1 MTPPPAQRVLIIRPS
16 ALGDVARSVPI
27 LASLR
32 SAYPQSQIDWLVRDA
47 FAPVLAAH
55 PALSN
60 VVIFPRNDFSAWCR
74 SLRVGRVMDYLRT
87 LRDRQYD
94 LVFDCQG
101 LARSGL
107 FAWATRAPRRVGY
120 ADAREGGWLGLTD
133 RVPLPKTMH
142 TVDKALALLE
152 HVGVPARRDRE
163 AVRLTTPASGRA
175 WFDAQPFAKARYAV
189 LAPTSAWPAKQW
201 PADRFA
207 QLATQ
212 LLALDLDIVITGAAR
227 EREQIAPLID
237 LAKTTPRVID
247 RVGATDVAGL
257 MAILEHAALVVAND
271 SASLHIALGFD
282 RPVIALFGP
291 TDPQLAAPYQRGD
304 AIIQHVKPGDQFYF
318 RDDRSKGMM
327 ERISVREVLERATSL
342 LKA

>member
-16 ALGDVARSVPI
+16 ALGDVARSVPV

-32 SAYPQSQIDWLVRDA
+32 SAYPQAQIDWLVRDT
-47 FAPVLAAH
+47 FAPVLEAH

-60 VVIFPRNDFSAWCR
+60 VVIFPRNDFSQWCR
-74 SLRVGRVMDYLRT
+74 SLRVGRVRHYLRS
-87 LRDRQYD
+87 LRDRHYD

-107 FAWATRAPRRVGY
+107 FAWATRAPRRVGD

-133 RVPLPKTMH
+133 RVALPRTMH

-152 HVGVPARRDRE
+152 HVGIPARRDRD
-163 AVRLTTPASGRA
+163 AVRLTTPMSGRT
-175 WFDAQPFAKARYAV
+175 WYHSQDFAGKRYVV

-207 QLATQ
+207 
-212 LLALDLDIVITGAAR
+212 LLAAELIARGIDVVITGAAK
-227 EREQIAPLID
+227 EREQIAPLLD
-237 LAKTTPRVID
+237 LARTSPRVID
-247 RVGATDVAGL
+247 RVGGTDVASL

-271 SASLHIALGFD
+271 SASLHIALGFH

-291 TDPQLAAPYQRGD
+291 TDPRLAAPYQRED
-304 AIIQHVKPGDQFYF
+304 AIIQHVQSGDQFYF
-318 RDDRSKGMM
+318 RDDRSKDMM
-327 ERISVREVLERATSL
+327 ARISVDEVWERARTL
-342 LKA
+342 LQL